1 MGLKQEKPETYQTAK
16 AAKMPAAVH
25 KPAFEFIP
33 ADPSWDLY
41 RQGNTLGSE
50 HKYWLRAKFFQ
61 QYRLFFRYS
70 TQEKNHCLRM
80 G

>member
-1 MGLKQEKPETYQTAK
+1 MGLKQEKPETCQTAK
-16 AAKMPAAVH
+16 AAKMLAAVH

-41 RQGNTLGSE
+41 RQGNTLGSGY
-50 HKYWLRAKFFQ
+50 KYWLRAKFFQ
-61 QYRLFFRYS
+61 QLPPVFPIQYTR
-70 TQEKNHCLRM
+70 KNHCLRM